1 MSYADN
7 LRLRYLTSDEAV
19 AKRRA
24 RAAARAAA
32 RNEVD
37 RLAERARKIALWRE
51 HAKINR
57 QFEPVSGCWAESLYR
72 NPVFL
77 RLLLPS
83 VAGMMKARRRA
94 KEAAWAADMAAAE
107 QRHVL
112 AIAARKAA
120 AGPQPDLFGGAA

>member
-57 QFEPVSGCWAESLYR
+57 QFEPVSGCALDQSL
-72 NPVFL
+72 
-77 RLLLPS
+77 
-83 VAGMMKARRRA
+83 
-94 KEAAWAADMAAAE
+94 
-107 QRHVL
+107 
-112 AIAARKAA
+112 AA
-120 AGPQPDLFGGAA
+120 AGITDGIDRLVVVPPQMELFV